1 MLRQVRAV
9 GARLLHVEP
18 DGLSDR
24 AVFDDLDSLAR
35 LELALALE
43 EQLDAELPEEV
54 VTSFETVDDLVD
66 AILAQ
71 LVLAEGGPTIVTTS
85 ALSARTDA

>member
-9 GARLLHVEP
+9 GARLLHVAP
-18 DGLSDR
+18 DRLADR

-35 LELALALE
+35 LELARALE
-43 EQLDAELPEEV
+43 ERLDVELPEEV
-54 VTSFETVDDLVD
+54 VTSFEGLDDLVA

-71 LVLAEGGPTIVTTS
+71 LAVAGAQPGPAS
-85 ALSARTDA
+85 ASTGDV